1 MSRMEDRKT
10 DVTSGL
16 TLLDRA
22 IVFAAMKHAGTNR
35 KGTTIPYVTHV
46 IEAMEIVSRM
56 TEDEEI
62 RAAAVLHDT
71 LEDTKTTKKELE
83 ENFGQRVADLVKA
96 ESENK
101 REGQPEEETW
111 RTRKEETIQHL
122 QKAPTEIRMIALGD
136 KLSNIR
142 AMHRD
147 HAAIGD
153 KLWERFNQKDPEEHA
168 YYYCSLRDVFGA
180 DETIRETPEYREY
193 AALCE
198 DLFGG
203 MNEDR
208 P

>member
-83 ENFGQRVADLVKA
+83 ENFGKRVADLVKA

-101 REGQPEEETW
+101 REGQPEDKTW
-111 RTRKEETIQHL
+111 RIRKEETIKHL
-122 QKAPTEIRMIALGD
+122 RNASTEIRMIALGD
-136 KLSNIR
+136 KLSNVR

-147 HAAIGD
+147 YTVKGEE
-153 KLWERFNQKDPEEHA
+153 LWKRFNQKDPEEHA